1 SGLKMNNL
9 NHILNQHLVL
19 RNKYK
24 QLIEQAYNLREI
36 DAELSDISA
45 FNAMKLLNKLNKFK
59 YFHPTLK

>member
-1 SGLKMNNL
+1 MNNL